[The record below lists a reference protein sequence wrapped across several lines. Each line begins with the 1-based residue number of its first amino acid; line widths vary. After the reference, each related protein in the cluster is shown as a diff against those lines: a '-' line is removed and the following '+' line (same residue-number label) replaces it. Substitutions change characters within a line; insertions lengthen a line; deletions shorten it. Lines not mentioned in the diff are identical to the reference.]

1 MANKNIL
8 NIIKESNNNF
18 ADDYIIQDGIILDR
32 SFLIEN
38 GVIENTI
45 KYSKKYYPIYI
56 PGKHPTKGKGTSRI
70 TLNDIY
76 SKDSI
81 LYTNSNYFDIATLK
95 DTSQNPKTGYRVRVY
110 YSKSAN
116 KIYSAI
122 YFEIVD
128 EKSILSKQSGD
139 ITIFSENLDS
149 SFEGVGQSVASYSG
163 GNTKRGIRISFND
176 MFSQTVG
183 KIILLR
189 NDNMALNIFSA
200 AGQESSWYSGAVG
213 DSGKSYGWFQMNT
226 GVHTP
231 DVISQYI
238 DAGLNYFKIR
248 DLPTTKV
255 SKLSLSYN
263 LSEWQRSVGYEM
275 EYPVKRVGELNADIQ
290 LLVWVGYMVTK
301 NYVNRLGETTI
312 FDDIVNYQK
321 AQRFVESLSGSYVY
335 NTKNYFYKNKP
346 NRDNRYAEI
355 KKFQESV
362 FNNVNLTLYD
372 YDHKYLAEY
381 IKSTA

>member
-1 MANKNIL
+1 MATKNIL
-8 NIIKESNNNF
+8 NIIKESNNSF
-18 ADDYIIQDGIILDR
+18 PDDYIIQDGIILNR
-32 SFLIEN
+32 AFLIEN
-38 GVIENTI
+38 GIVENTI

-70 TLNDIY
+70 TLNDVY

-81 LYTNSNYFDIATLK
+81 LYNSSNYFDIATLK
-95 DTSQNPKTGYRVRVY
+95 DTIQNPKTGHRVRVY
-110 YSKSAN
+110 YSKSMD
-116 KIYSAI
+116 KTYSTI
-122 YFEIVD
+122 YFEVVD
-128 EKSILSKQSGD
+128 EKSILSKPSGD
-139 ITIFSENLDS
+139 ITLFNENLDS

-163 GNTKRGIRISFND
+163 GNTKRGILISFSD

-200 AGQESSWYSGAVG
+200 AGQESSWYSGAIG

-231 DVISQYI
+231 NIISQYI

-248 DLPTTKV
+248 DLPTSKV

-263 LSEWQRSVGYEM
+263 LSEWQRSVGYKM
-275 EYPVKRVGELNADIQ
+275 EYPVKRVNELNADIQ

-301 NYVNRLGETTI
+301 NYVNILGETTI

-321 AQRFVESLSGSYVY
+321 AQGFVKGLSDSYAY
-335 NTKNYFYKNKP
+335 NTKRYFYKNEP
-346 NRDNRYAEI
+346 IRDNRYAEI

-362 FNNVNLTLYD
+362 FSNVNLALYD

-381 IKSTA
+381 IKTTV